1 MNKYEISLW
10 EDFPRTII
18 VNGEEK
24 SYLDEKKLCVI
35 GSSSMTSMVRAVEP
49 KLVNNVNGTNTF
61 TFKMYYTYIDEI
73 TGESYPNP
81 FISMLINERKV
92 KVFWKDEWYDL
103 LIKNIEENTNDKS
116 VTYTCKDSYIT
127 ELSRNGYNLEFTSE
141 LQNNNGTARELTNR
155 VLEGSGWKFDED
167 GSTNI
172 YQTSEEPVYEVSFP
186 NSIQAT
192 LDTPSNHTSR
202 ITIPAGRKVLVYKT
216 SLDPAVANGGSEIS
230 NADIQILYADG
241 GYATEENEMVVLN
254 GEQYKIQGDIQYRNP
269 YIELT
274 VGSSVVQIKYSEL
287 STNYRGKRYVNSP
300 RLEYDEVFG
309 RYVNVYNY
317 DNREVY
323 GFSKTE
329 FSDPLTI
336 INLFAN
342 SSRFSNTSGW
352 IGKDLSW
359 GVYPKYDG
367 TQELD
372 TYRAKG
378 YLRLKEKVDY
388 TNSGIQANSSYLMP
402 SQGDLKRG
410 ITGGFH
416 KGEIYIFRI
425 KALQNLV
432 EDQKD
437 TPWLKGPYIS
447 DSSTFIFNV
456 KNNGTDCF
464 SVPARGGVKVGDWL
478 EYTCTCIRAC
488 PATEIENLELSLYS
502 TDTCWIEDV
511 QFFKLAQGI
520 TAYQDGRTGRIN
532 PGEISLQGIA
542 TTVYRF
548 YDKNHGKATSPK
560 EVPFIYI
567 GDNPSGFSLATS
579 YEKIATIEEKESNRF
594 NILQAIAESFE
605 CWVRFKINHDDQGKV
620 IIGSDGEPEKYVTL
634 VDQVG
639 EDLGW
644 SFDYGIDLKA
654 IKRKIISDE
663 ISTKV
668 IVVPNQNEFAKNG
681 FCTIARSSLNYSKEI
696 FILNFDYYIN
706 QGLLNRDQLY
716 LDLYGTS
723 NDDLGYFYHL
733 SQWNAEYDDN
743 AEKLAQ
749 KKSELLKQEAEL
761 LVSQSHFQ
769 AAKERITSE
778 QSDVMF
784 LAGVNSFSEVED
796 YVDSHQDNKKV
807 LNLMNDI
814 GRLRDTVDMLDDKTG
829 KIGKLNSSIDILK
842 KYIYGDPDDPNKP
855 GLQARQNELQTLI
868 SNIHKRFFKKY
879 ARYIQ
884 EGTWI
889 DEDYVDDD
897 KYYLDALEV
906 AYTSSRPQIQ
916 YDINVI
922 RLNYLEDF
930 SSKIFHVG
938 DICYIK
944 DQDFFNYITTDG
956 LPYRLKIL
964 ISEITTY
971 FDSPEKDTIKVQ
983 NYKTQFDDL
992 FERIAAATQSLQFST
1007 GKYSKA
1013 AGLVNPDKT
1022 INFGLLQETFDYNKS
1037 IVLNAAN
1044 QTVVWDSTGITVT
1057 DSTNAA
1063 QMLRLMSGG
1072 LFITNDGGLTWKNAV
1087 RGDGISADILTA
1099 GRINVGEIYLYN
1111 EEFPSFRWDSDGLTA
1126 YSFGTDGKVNFNKF
1140 VRHDQYGFYGYN
1152 GKSGDFIPQNIDEI
1166 KTQATFGLTWDGF
1179 FMNASD
1185 DKGSSVII
1193 NSNDTKGN
1201 IIKCTQGTDTNITF
1215 ALNKDGS
1222 ATFKGNITGGTI
1234 KIGGTE
1240 INPNFYVDQSGNV
1253 QLNGRITWGTN
1264 ASPVKVLYI
1273 RKFNNVEK
1281 PKYSYNNYQPSN
1293 PNDWHQ
1299 TLDLTNDYYMSYSYD
1314 GGKTWT
1320 DPLII
1325 QGEKGD
1331 PGTPGGSTD
1340 MTAAQIIRKIQSN
1353 LVDGIY
1359 PYDTDTDNPK
1369 IGINA
1374 TYIQTIE
1381 LDASK
1386 ITTGTLDANKIILG
1400 NSYGGICVGKGN
1412 NGSIDTYGPMLYGG
1426 STIPQINNGVVRD
1439 MPNNYII
1446 ATASGARMTS
1456 GNMDIYVIDSEA
1468 VMRAKKS
1475 PFNTFITV
1483 KGTGYINL
1491 IGRNDGS
1498 NIDTYI
1504 QVDASDAAS
1513 GYKIK
1518 LISKTVV
1525 LKDDIAVT
1533 SDRNKKNSIAYD
1545 LNKYEKMF
1553 HLLKPAYYK
1562 MNDGT
1567 SERFHVG
1574 FIYQDVEDALINSGL
1589 TTKDFAALVKLTERK
1604 NSLNENND
1612 NEENNSSEEDMITS
1626 YTLRYAEF
1634 ISLNTYM
1641 IQKAYARIEALE
1653 SELKILK
1660 SNKNEE

>member
-10 EDFPRTII
+10 EDFPDTII
-18 VNGEEK
+18 VDGEEK
-24 SYLDEKKLCVI
+24 SFLNERKLCVI

-141 LQNNNGTARELTNR
+141 LQNNNGTARDLTSR
-155 VLEGSGWKFDED
+155 VLEGSGWKFDES
-167 GSTNI
+167 GSKKI

-186 NSIQAT
+186 NSVQAT
-192 LDTPSNHTSR
+192 LDTPLNHTSR

-254 GEQYKIQGDIQYRNP
+254 GEQYKIQGDIQYDNP
-269 YIELT
+269 YIYLT
-274 VGSSVVQIKYSEL
+274 VGSSAVRIKYSEL
-287 STNYRGKRYVNSP
+287 STDYRGKRYVNSP

-336 INLFAN
+336 VNLFAN

-352 IGKDLSW
+352 IGEDLSW

-378 YLRLKEKVDY
+378 YLRLKGNVDY

-425 KALQNLV
+425 KALGNLV
-432 EDQKD
+432 VDQKD
-437 TPWLKGPYIS
+437 TPSLNESYITS
-447 DSSTFIFNV
+447 SSTFIFNV

-464 SVPARGGVKVGDWL
+464 SVDNRVKIDDGWL
-478 EYTCTCIRAC
+478 EYTCTCDVAC
-488 PATEIENLELSLYS
+488 PATEIENLKLTLTS
-502 TDTCWIEDV
+502 TTTCWIEEV
-511 QFFKLAQGI
+511 QFFKQAFGI
-520 TAYQDGRTGRIN
+520 PSYDKIEQSRIN

-548 YDKNHGKATSPK
+548 YDKNHGNATSPE

-723 NDDLGYFYHL
+723 DDDLGYFYHL
-733 SQWNAEYDDN
+733 SQWNAEYDNN

-749 KKSELLKQEAEL
+749 KRSELLKQESEL
-761 LVSQSHFQ
+761 LVSQSHFW
-769 AAKERITSE
+769 ATKETITSE
-778 QSDVMF
+778 ESDVIF

-814 GRLRDTVDMLDDKTG
+814 GRLRDTVDMLDDKITN
-829 KIGKLNSSIDILK
+829 LESSIGILK

-944 DQDFFNYITTDG
+944 DQDFFNYVTTDG

-1140 VRHDQYGFYGYN
+1140 VRHDQYGFYGYS
-1152 GKSGDFIPQNIDEI
+1152 GKSGDFIPQDIDEI

-1185 DKGSSVII
+1185 GSSSVII
-1193 NSNDTKGN
+1193 NSNDN
-1201 IIKCTQGTDTNITF
+1201 RVIKVTDSDGDDTF
-1215 ALNKDGS
+1215 YLAKDGS
-1222 ATFKGNITGGTI
+1222 AMFKGEIHATSLFLEGDSKISSSDIENFEDNILNILQEHGYDTDPDLSGYATKSYVDNSFNGYETAEVAGGKYVNLNVSYGKNNTDGFLLEANGSAFLKGAIVANYGLIGGWNINPQTTVTINNITYTKKTDYPTGSLYYGTSLSIGTNGTIALIPTGNTTSKAIAGSKAKQDWRLIVGSNFGVDTNGNLYATSGNFSGNITGSTI
-1234 KIGGTE
+1234 SGSSLFLSTTYQMSATESHNCKLNISSATLKVYPDGWSIGGIGELPMIEFGFIPGATTLD
-1240 INPNFYVDQSGNV
+1240 P
-1253 QLNGRITWGTN
+1253 TWGAGLRAYYGTQTNEFNEIVVTN
-1264 ASPVKVLYI
+1264 A
-1273 RKFNNVEK
+1273 
-1281 PKYSYNNYQPSN
+1281 
-1293 PNDWHQ
+1293 
-1299 TLDLTNDYYMSYSYD
+1299 
-1314 GGKTWT
+1314 
-1320 DPLII
+1320 
-1325 QGEKGD
+1325 
-1331 PGTPGGSTD
+1331 
-1340 MTAAQIIRKIQSN
+1340 
-1353 LVDGIY
+1353 
-1359 PYDTDTDNPK
+1359 
-1369 IGINA
+1369 
-1374 TYIQTIE
+1374 
-1381 LDASK
+1381 
-1386 ITTGTLDANKIILG
+1386 
-1400 NSYGGICVGKGN
+1400 
-1412 NGSIDTYGPMLYGG
+1412 
-1426 STIPQINNGVVRD
+1426 
-1439 MPNNYII
+1439 
-1446 ATASGARMTS
+1446 GARMTTHGTISIYLQPGS
-1456 GNMDIYVIDSEA
+1456 GEVYVAGVIRQNSDIRLKDTIREINNQDSLNFISSLTPISF
-1468 VMRAKKS
+1468 VYKNNGAKS
-1475 PFNTFITV
+1475 F
-1483 KGTGYINL
+1483 GYSAQEVLQKFQSHLKNFEEV
-1491 IGRNDGS
+1491 N
-1498 NIDTYI
+1498 
-1504 QVDASDAAS
+1504 
-1513 GYKIK
+1513 
-1518 LISKTVV
+1518 LISK
-1525 LKDDIAVT
+1525 DD
-1533 SDRNKKNSIAYD
+1533 
-1545 LNKYEKMF
+1545 
-1553 HLLKPAYYK
+1553 
-1562 MNDGT
+1562 
-1567 SERFHVG
+1567 
-1574 FIYQDVEDALINSGL
+1574 
-1589 TTKDFAALVKLTERK
+1589 
-1604 NSLNENND
+1604 NNY
-1612 NEENNSSEEDMITS
+1612 
-1626 YTLRYAEF
+1626 YTLNYIGLIPIMGAAITQLKTE
-1634 ISLNTYM
+1634 L
-1641 IQKAYARIEALE
+1641 
-1653 SELKILK
+1653 SELKKQL
-1660 SNKNEE
+1660 NEKE